1 MNYLIITFPNHEVY
15 TYYKLVVDNFS
26 LDASG
31 NCSPGGRNEMVD
43 EMAEI
48 RGFWIGVTG
57 VSLLRA
63 GRPAQQLKLL
73 TRKGWDVGVW
83 SLGV

>member
-1 MNYLIITFPNHEVY
+1 
-15 TYYKLVVDNFS
+15 
-26 LDASG
+26 
-31 NCSPGGRNEMVD
+31 MVD